1 MLKSFRNASMAIAA
15 AGLAF
20 AMPASAAP
28 AMHTNSGAH
37 AAVTGDLT
45 FDHKRQRGHRHDRDR
60 DYRDYRDYRGGG
72 DYRGVQSRPYYMG
85 YDRGYGQ
92 PVRANTRVWRGN
104 DGRYY
109 CKRDNGTT
117 GLLVGAGVGA
127 LLGHEVAGQ
136 GGDRT
141 LGAIL
146 GGAAGALLGRSI
158 DRSQTRCG

>member
-60 DYRDYRDYRGGG
+60 DYRDYRDQR
-72 DYRGVQSRPYYMG
+72 DYRDY
-85 YDRGYGQ
+85 
-92 PVRANTRVWRGN
+92 
-104 DGRYY
+104 
-109 CKRDNGTT
+109 RDYR
-117 GLLVGAGVGA
+117 
-127 LLGHEVAGQ
+127 
-136 GGDRT
+136 D
-141 LGAIL
+141 
-146 GGAAGALLGRSI
+146 
-158 DRSQTRCG
+158 QTR